1 MNKQEIKISSYVRQE
16 YKKMYSGR
24 NLLIVFIILALS
36 IWGTIDSFFD
46 ANGNRVLGAVPLI
59 TPALLSAWYLVSILR
74 EKEQQDTP
82 NIVKKFLNATA
93 TISLPIVIVN
103 VLVLLIAW
111 MIPSIRTLVENYEG
125 YHYWWDGSINMQI
138 MLTGLVGLVGQ
149 GLGALFAMLVIV
161 LPVLAIKKPEAVAG
175 GSNIERIEDKEK
187 SNKIARNLYI
197 GLSIFMLGLILIFTT
212 DGMDFKLASLR
223 LNMILEFGYAPMRWI
238 IWLLGKALF
247 IIGIALV
254 AKACISVL
262 AAKKTD

>member
-1 MNKQEIKISSYVRQE
+1 MR
-16 YKKMYSGR
+16 
-24 NLLIVFIILALS
+24 
-36 IWGTIDSFFD
+36 
-46 ANGNRVLGAVPLI
+46 
-59 TPALLSAWYLVSILR
+59 
-74 EKEQQDTP
+74 
-82 NIVKKFLNATA
+82 KFLNATA

-111 MIPSIRTLVENYEG
+111 MIPSIRTLVENYER

-149 GLGALFAMLVIV
+149 GLGALFAMLVTV

-175 GSNIERIEDKEK
+175 GSYIERIEDKEK

-238 IWLLGKALF
+238 IWLLGVKHYSL
-247 IIGIALV
+247 LV
-254 AKACISVL
+254 L
-262 AAKKTD
+262 R